1 MIFTAVLPSTL
12 AELHIGLLQA
22 VITFGVCVLCAALY
36 YRYRKR
42 YFFWWAV
49 AWALFVLRIGAIGT
63 FLTTRTPDWL
73 YLHQVLTGWT
83 ALALLWAAIIFSQ
96 QARWRWWYAFIAALP
111 LVWSYVA
118 IYMLRSF
125 LLAAGFAV
133 VFLSFATLW
142 TARVFFVHWRR
153 TASRGAAF
161 LAVVLFVWGLHHLD
175 YPLLRERGLWNP
187 WGYYLDILLVLA
199 TGAGILL
206 LVLEDVHR
214 GLSTLLVLSGDL
226 QPRRRGGDVIDAL
239 LARPL
244 SLPGVHGSALFV
256 SSPEGGRF
264 VSGLGVCAGWT
275 STRPVGWMRDSL
287 ARALRE
293 GKPEVLNRGATD
305 TGADA
310 ASDGAHPYTANL
322 PIFRGEDPVGALV
335 IVGTERDPFTALGDE
350 FLLGLGRQVGAALE
364 NADLWRRLEARSR
377 ELARLSSGAVHQ
389 HEEERRRISLALHDE
404 TAQVFSVV
412 KMQLGLLRES
422 VAPDLSSRIDRV
434 LSLVDEGIGSIRNV
448 TSDLRPP
455 LLDDLGLI
463 PALRA
468 LVTTF
473 GEQTGLRTSF
483 DAPGAIT
490 PLSTDAE
497 LALFRALQEALSNVA
512 RHSEGAG
519 ARVTLREEAGQDIVL
534 EVRDDGRGFPSLD
547 VERLS
552 EEGHMGIAGMRE
564 RVTGLG
570 GGVELRNA
578 PDGGAV
584 VTVTLPISTRADT
597 IHAVHDNDHS
607 HDPGQ

>member
-1 MIFTAVLPSTL
+1 MLPSTL

-22 VITFGVCVLCAALY
+22 VITLGVCGLCASLY

-49 AWALFVLRIGAIGT
+49 AWLLFVLRIGAIGT

-96 QARWRWWYAFIAALP
+96 QAQWRWWYGFIAALP

-118 IYMLRSF
+118 IYMLESF

-142 TARVFFVHWRR
+142 TAGVFFNHWRR
-153 TASRGAAF
+153 TDSRGAAF
-161 LAVVLFVWGLHHLD
+161 LAVVLLVWGLHHLD

-187 WGYYLDILLVLA
+187 WGYYLDIVLVLA
-199 TGAGILL
+199 TGAGILI
-206 LVLEDVHR
+206 LVIEDLHR
-214 GLSTLLVLSGDL
+214 GLNTLLVLSGDL
-226 QPRRRGGDVIDAL
+226 QPRKRGGDVIHAL

-256 SSPEGGRF
+256 GSPREGRF
-264 VSGLGVCAGWT
+264 VSGLGVCESWPA
-275 STRPVGWMRDSL
+275 SRPGEWMRDSL
-287 ARALRE
+287 ARALSDGR
-293 GKPEVLNRGATD
+293 PEVMNRGT
-305 TGADA
+305 ADPGEQA
-310 ASDGAHPYTANL
+310 ASDGAHPYIANL

-364 NADLWRRLEARSR
+364 NADLWRRLEARTR

-422 VAPDLSSRIDRV
+422 VTPELSTRVDRV

-468 LVTTF
+468 LVSAF
-473 GEQTGLRTSF
+473 GEQTGLRTTF
-483 DAPGAIT
+483 DAPASTGALT
-490 PLSTDAE
+490 TDAE
-497 LALFRALQEALSNVA
+497 LALFRALQESLSNVA
-512 RHSEGAG
+512 RHAQGTG
-519 ARVTLREEAGQDIVL
+519 ARVTLREDAAGDIVL
-534 EVRDDGRGFPSLD
+534 EVRDDGRGFLSLD
-547 VERLS
+547 LERLS

-570 GGVELRNA
+570 GTVELRNA

-584 VTVTLPISTRADT
+584 VTVRVPLATVFRQS
-597 IHAVHDNDHS
+597 
-607 HDPGQ
+607 